1 MRREWIYMTAVSLL
15 ALASSGLWLYGQPPA
30 AGQPFEATV
39 LLVEGSVEVKLP
51 GEADWRS
58 AQVDMKLPAD
68 TTISTGVKSK
78 VGLDFDGHA
87 VVTIRRP
94 SVVRLDRCLVTETA
108 VETRLQVKVGSLQAG
123 VVKERLASDF
133 KITTPVVT
141 LSVRG
146 TEIADVT
153 HSERG
158 TEVLMGREGLLDMTK
173 YFSPLGLT
181 RHLGPGDHCDS
192 LLFLLPVDD
201 RKLGRTWR
209 SYLYGR
215 SDAENGSAKW
225 DPNDLSDAR
234 GEFTREAGN
243 PQFQRIL
250 MQESPE
256 YVEEEIPGG

>member
-1 MRREWIYMTAVSLL
+1 MGRLL
-15 ALASSGLWLYGQPPA
+15 ALASAGLLLYGQPPA

-39 LLVEGSVEVKLP
+39 LSVEGSVEVKRP
-51 GEADWRS
+51 GEADWQD
-58 AQVDMKLPAD
+58 AQVDMKLPTD

-94 SVVRLDRCLVTETA
+94 SVVRLDRCLLTERA
-108 VETRLQVKVGSLQAG
+108 VETRLHVKVGSLRAG
-123 VVKERLASDF
+123 VIKEQLASDF
-133 KITTPVVT
+133 KVSTPAVT

-158 TEVLMGREGLLDMTK
+158 TAVLMGREGLLDMTK
-173 YFSPLGLT
+173 YFSPAGLT
-181 RHLGPGDHCDS
+181 RHMGPGDRCDS
-192 LLFLLPVDD
+192 LLFLLLVDY

-215 SDAENGSAKW
+215 SGAEDHSAQW
-225 DPNDLSDAR
+225 DPNDLRDPRAWYV
-234 GEFTREAGN
+234 REAGN
-243 PQFQRIL
+243 PAL
-250 MQESPE
+250 LHLLHQEGLASCWWITDG
-256 YVEEEIPGG
+256 YVDY